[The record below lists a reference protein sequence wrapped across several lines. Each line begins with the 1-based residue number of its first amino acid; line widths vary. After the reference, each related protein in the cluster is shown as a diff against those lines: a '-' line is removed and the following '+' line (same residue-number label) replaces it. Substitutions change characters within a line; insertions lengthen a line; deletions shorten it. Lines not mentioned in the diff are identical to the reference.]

1 MRSAEPGLLVELAVQ
16 ALLER
21 LARVD
26 AARRHLH
33 ARVRVVAVVEDEQL
47 LHAVPLAR
55 DVRDDPLPHAFSD
68 ALYARL
74 AAW

>member
-1 MRSAEPGLLVELAVQ
+1 MQ

-26 AARRHLH
+26 AAGGHLCPR
-33 ARVRVVAVVEDEQL
+33 ARVVAVVEDEQL

-55 DVRDDPLPHAFSD
+55 DVRDDALSHAFSD